1 MSSPLNDDRNA
12 RLAAALSV
20 EHGGHPLAV
29 YASVRSTSRVPD
41 ALVGLGLPLIDYV
54 FGTLD
59 DTPARVTAVRGQHS
73 AHNPLLGLGTDVEM
87 WTVLIRCGSGMTV
100 TVDVAMGPWATAVG
114 PLELRVEWM
123 RPERSTTFHPKSG
136 SIVSGEPGDASLGL
150 TGLEERLLNYAVDLC
165 DLVVEGETPA
175 ELDVAMRIVE
185 AARASAAQGTPVD
198 LSE

>member
-1 MSSPLNDDRNA
+1 MTSPLNDDRNA
-12 RLAAALSV
+12 RLAAAHSV

-54 FGTLD
+54 FGSMD
-59 DTPARVTAVRGQHS
+59 DTPVRVTAVRGQHS

-87 WTVLIRCGSGMTV
+87 WTVLIRCRSGMTV

-123 RPERSTTFHPKSG
+123 ASERVTTFHPRSV
-136 SIVSGEPGDASLGL
+136 SVVSGEPGDPALGL
-150 TGLEERLLNYAVDLC
+150 TGLEERLLDYAVDLC
-165 DLVVEGETPA
+165 DLVVEGQTPA
-175 ELDVAMRIVE
+175 ELAAAMRIVE
-185 AARASAAQGTPVD
+185 AARASAAQSVPVD
-198 LSE
+198 F